1 MNRNVRILVGLVV
14 AGLVALLVG
23 VIVTNRTSTTSEPL
37 DPATGD
43 TTGIAGTLPD
53 VTAPAATGAWSD
65 TADAN
70 FTTVKNAFAGTG
82 SIDDVATLFGVPVAV
97 PQPSDASLDHARYS
111 LVANESGGAEES
123 WSLWSLSTS
132 SAADIESAF
141 TSSFKSDDF
150 TPGPRSENE
159 FAGLTTASINYTP
172 TPTGEAGG
180 WVYMTVTIGP
190 DTDGLTP
197 TGKSFLRV
205 DLTRILAAMPE
216 PAQTPAFATGWLA
229 EVPWLVGV
237 VVMAGA
243 TFMQPLS
250 GRILERKNPI
260 LWLIG
265 LALVSA
271 FSAIGLV
278 YLTSD
283 GMWLYVFVALWG
295 AAALTTYPLYG
306 GLVYAALID
315 DSVFDVARAILV
327 SYGIA
332 EIIAPPL
339 LGMAIDAHGINWLF
353 GLAALSGALL
363 ATLLAIWL
371 WRERAGVQSRP

>member
-1 MNRNVRILVGLVV
+1 MNRNVRILVGAVV
-14 AGLVALLVG
+14 VGLVALLVG
-23 VIVTNRTSTTSEPL
+23 VIVTNRTTSKSEPL

-123 WSLWSLSTS
+123 WSLWSLSTT

-150 TPGPRSENE
+150 SPGQRSENE

-172 TPTGEAGG
+172 TPTGEAAG

-229 EVPWLVGV
+229 EVPV
-237 VVMAGA
+237 AD
-243 TFMQPLS
+243 
-250 GRILERKNPI
+250 
-260 LWLIG
+260 G
-265 LALVSA
+265 LALAELSAEAGKQSFDRVWMDARYTAPQDQFPALVSEYGHDH
-271 FSAIGLV
+271 SAGALV
-278 YLTSD
+278 WPQSSMPEGIDDLEYFQHSE
-283 GMWLYVFVALWG
+283 
-295 AAALTTYPLYG
+295 ALTLAGAPVT
-306 GLVYAALID
+306 V
-315 DSVFDVARAILV
+315 SVDR
-327 SYGIA
+327 YIA
-332 EIIAPPL
+332 EPDSPAAVNL
-339 LGMAIDAHGINWLF
+339 SVKLQDA
-353 GLAALSGALL
+353 
-363 ATLLAIWL
+363 
-371 WRERAGVQSRP
+371 